1 MGLKCGIVGLPNVG
15 KSTIF
20 NALTKAGIAA
30 ENYPF
35 CTIEPNVGIVEVPDP
50 RLAKLAEIVSPERIV
65 PATVEFV
72 DIAGLVAGASKGEG
86 LGNQFLANIRE
97 CDAIAH
103 IVRCFNDDNVVHVAG
118 KISPLDDIEVINT
131 ELALADLASV
141 DKALGRWSK
150 QARQGGDKEALKLV
164 QVLEK
169 VQPLLNEGKP
179 ARAAKLTAEELAI
192 IRPLFLLTLKPVM
205 YVANVSE
212 TGFETN
218 PLLDAVKELADTLDA
233 EHFGHAVELLLNCK
247 GRVVVSGIGKS
258 GHIGRKLAATLAST
272 GTPAFFVHAA
282 EAAHGDLGMI
292 TEEDVVIGI
301 SYSGSSSELVTIV
314 PTIKREGAKLISITG
329 KPDSPLARNADVN
342 LNVHVP
348 FEACPLNLA
357 PTSSTTATLAMGDA
371 LAVACMHAKGFTK
384 EDFARS
390 HPGGAL
396 GRRLLTHVKDI
407 MRTGQEV
414 PMVRAGTT
422 VLDATREITKKHI
435 GMTAVV
441 DADQKVLGIFTEGDL
456 RRLIEQKGDVRGI
469 HIEDVMTR
477 TPATIAP
484 EEMAASAAKI
494 IDERMINQLLVV
506 DGDGRLIGALH
517 VHDLMT
523 AKVI

>member
-1 MGLKCGIVGLPNVG
+1 MNKTANC
-15 KSTIF
+15 
-20 NALTKAGIAA
+20 
-30 ENYPF
+30 E
-35 CTIEPNVGIVEVPDP
+35 
-50 RLAKLAEIVSPERIV
+50 
-65 PATVEFV
+65 
-72 DIAGLVAGASKGEG
+72 GA
-86 LGNQFLANIRE
+86 I
-97 CDAIAH
+97 
-103 IVRCFNDDNVVHVAG
+103 
-118 KISPLDDIEVINT
+118 
-131 ELALADLASV
+131 
-141 DKALGRWSK
+141 ALGREVLLH
-150 QARQGGDKEALKLV
+150 EA
-164 QVLEK
+164 Q
-169 VQPLLNEGKP
+169 
-179 ARAAKLTAEELAI
+179 
-192 IRPLFLLTLKPVM
+192 
-205 YVANVSE
+205 
-212 TGFETN
+212 
-218 PLLDAVKELADTLDA
+218 AVKDLADTLDA

-506 DGDGRLIGALH
+506 DGDGLLIGALH